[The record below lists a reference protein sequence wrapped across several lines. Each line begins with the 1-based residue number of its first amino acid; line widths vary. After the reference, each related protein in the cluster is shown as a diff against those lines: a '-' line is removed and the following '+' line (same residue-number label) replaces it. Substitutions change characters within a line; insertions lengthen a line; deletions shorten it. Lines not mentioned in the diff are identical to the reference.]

1 MLGIARPMEVQEM
14 QPEEAVAFLLKRTG
28 RDEPESHERTA
39 AEQLAKE
46 LGYLPLALEQ
56 SSAYML
62 EKHARFQD
70 YLASYRKQRLALLNK
85 AQPKATDYPESVA
98 TTWAINFRE
107 VEKEPAAAE
116 VLRLSAFLG
125 PDHIPLELLT
135 QGASHL
141 GPVLSEVL
149 ARATDDPLVV
159 DETLEPLTRYS
170 LIHRDVDTQTYSLH
184 RLVQEVV
191 KDKMDAATHQ
201 RWAERAVRM
210 VDKSFPYHEDAPWPL
225 SQRYLLH
232 ALECVT
238 HIKQHH
244 MAFFEAAHLLNSV
257 GVYFCSRGQY
267 EDVEPLY
274 QQAQTIMEQVEG
286 PNTLSEADSLTY
298 LALLYA
304 NQGKY
309 EQAEPL
315 YQRALAIYEHVQ
327 GEEHPDTAQS
337 LESLALLYYN
347 QGKYEQAEPLY
358 QRALAIYER
367 VLGAEHPDTKR
378 VRENY
383 PNLLEKMKFENKYLR
398 LGFSS

>member
-1 MLGIARPMEVQEM
+1 TSRAQVFDILGLARPIELQEM

-28 RDEPESHERTA
+28 RDNPNSHEQTA

-46 LGYLPLALEQ
+46 LRYLPLALEQ

-70 YLASYRKQRLALLNK
+70 YLASYRKQRLAVLNRSR
-85 AQPKATDYPESVA
+85 PTATDYPESVA
-98 TTWAINFRE
+98 STWAINFRE
-107 VEKEPAAAE
+107 VKREPAAAD

-149 ARATDDPLVV
+149 ASAADDPLMV
-159 DETLEPLTRYS
+159 DETLEPLIRYS
-170 LIHRDVDTQTYSLH
+170 LIHRNVDTQTYSLH

-191 KDKMDAATHQ
+191 KDKMDEATRQ
-201 RWAERAVRM
+201 LWAERAVRM
-210 VDKSFPYHEDAPWPL
+210 VKKSFPYNENAPWPL

-244 MAFFEAAHLLNSV
+244 MAFDEAADLLNSV
-257 GVYFCSRGQY
+257 GVYFWSRGQY
-267 EDVEPLY
+267 EDVEQLF

-286 PNTLSEADSLTY
+286 LDTLSEANSLIF
-298 LALLYA
+298 LALLYDK
-304 NQGKY
+304 QGKD

-315 YQRALAIYEHVQ
+315 YHCALAI
-327 GEEHPDTAQS
+327 
-337 LESLALLYYN
+337 
-347 QGKYEQAEPLY
+347 
-358 QRALAIYER
+358 RER
-367 VLGAEHPDTKR
+367 KLGAEHPDTKR

-383 PNLLEKMKFENKYLR
+383 LELLEKMKLNTDRDNQQNE
-398 LGFSS
+398 S